1 MSNDSLSYS
10 ALGRTY
16 TCRRLPTAH
25 PPRAGIILLPDW
37 RGEGPLAMQHAQ
49 HLHGLGCDVV
59 VADLYGDGFMPSH
72 PDQVGPMVQQLLAHR
87 QDGVVSLTACLNA
100 FRPLLP
106 ADTPVIVL
114 GYSAG
119 GMVALD
125 LARSGAPVDGT
136 ITCSALLKTADAGM
150 PTRIPGP
157 VLILQGTQDVIS
169 PPDVISTV
177 IAEMDAAGN
186 DAALSCSVRPTTLLT
201 IRMQEQTPVRVWCIR
216 PPRPRAP
223 AWPSRPLST
232 KLHPDPAP
240 ARPISPIS
248 FQSMP

>member
-37 RGEGPLAMQHAQ
+37 RGAGPLAMQHAQ

-87 QDGVVSLTACLNA
+87 QDGVASLTACLNA

-186 DAALSCSVRPTTLLT
+186 DARFVLFS
-201 IRMQEQTPVRVWCIR
+201 QTHHAFDNPDAGTDPSARLVYSAASAARARVAIEAFVNEI
-216 PPRPRAP
+216 AP
-223 AWPSRPLST
+223 
-232 KLHPDPAP
+232 
-240 ARPISPIS
+240 
-248 FQSMP
+248 

>member
-37 RGEGPLAMQHAQ
+37 RGAGPLAMQHAQ

-125 LARSGAPVDGT
+125 LARSGATVDGT

-186 DAALSCSVRPTTLLT
+186 DARFVLFS
-201 IRMQEQTPVRVWCIR
+201 QTHHAFDNPDAGTDPSARLVYSAASAARARVAIEAFVNEI
-216 PPRPRAP
+216 AP
-223 AWPSRPLST
+223 
-232 KLHPDPAP
+232 
-240 ARPISPIS
+240 
-248 FQSMP
+248 

>member
-25 PPRAGIILLPDW
+25 PPKAGIILLPDW
-37 RGEGPLAMQHAQ
+37 RGAGPLAMQHAQ

-87 QDGVVSLTACLNA
+87 QDGVVSLTACVNA

-186 DAALSCSVRPTTLLT
+186 DVRFVLFSQTHHAFDNPDAGTDPSARLVYSAASAARA
-201 IRMQEQTPVRVWCIR
+201 RVAIEAFVNEI
-216 PPRPRAP
+216 AP
-223 AWPSRPLST
+223 
-232 KLHPDPAP
+232 
-240 ARPISPIS
+240 
-248 FQSMP
+248 

>member
-37 RGEGPLAMQHAQ
+37 RGAGPLAMQHAQ

-125 LARSGAPVDGT
+125 LARSGAPVNGT

-186 DAALSCSVRPTTLLT
+186 DARFVLFS
-201 IRMQEQTPVRVWCIR
+201 QTHHAFDNPDAGTDPSARLVYSAASAARARVAIEAFVNEI
-216 PPRPRAP
+216 AP
-223 AWPSRPLST
+223 
-232 KLHPDPAP
+232 
-240 ARPISPIS
+240 
-248 FQSMP
+248 

>member
-25 PPRAGIILLPDW
+25 PPKAGIILLPDW
-37 RGEGPLAMQHAQ
+37 RGAGPLAMQHAQ

-87 QDGVVSLTACLNA
+87 QDGVVSLTACVNA

-186 DAALSCSVRPTTLLT
+186 DARFVLFS
-201 IRMQEQTPVRVWCIR
+201 QTHHAFDNPDAGTDPSARLVYSAASAARARVAIEAFVNEI
-216 PPRPRAP
+216 AP
-223 AWPSRPLST
+223 
-232 KLHPDPAP
+232 
-240 ARPISPIS
+240 
-248 FQSMP
+248 

>member
-37 RGEGPLAMQHAQ
+37 RGAGPLAMQHAQ

-186 DAALSCSVRPTTLLT
+186 DARFVLFS
-201 IRMQEQTPVRVWCIR
+201 QTHHAFDNPDAGTDPSARLVYSAASAARARVAIE
-216 PPRPRAP
+216 AFVNEI
-223 AWPSRPLST
+223 A
-232 KLHPDPAP
+232 A
-240 ARPISPIS
+240 
-248 FQSMP
+248 

>member
-25 PPRAGIILLPDW
+25 PPKAGIILLPDW
-37 RGEGPLAMQHAQ
+37 RGAGPLAMQHAQ

-186 DAALSCSVRPTTLLT
+186 DARFVLFS
-201 IRMQEQTPVRVWCIR
+201 QTHHAFDNPDAGTDPSARLVYSAASAARARVAIEAFVNEI
-216 PPRPRAP
+216 AP
-223 AWPSRPLST
+223 
-232 KLHPDPAP
+232 
-240 ARPISPIS
+240 
-248 FQSMP
+248 

>member
-25 PPRAGIILLPDW
+25 PPKAGIILLPDW
-37 RGEGPLAMQHAQ
+37 RGAGPLAMQHAQ

-87 QDGVVSLTACLNA
+87 QDGVVSLTACVNA

-150 PTRIPGP
+150 PTRLPGP

-186 DAALSCSVRPTTLLT
+186 DARFVLFS
-201 IRMQEQTPVRVWCIR
+201 QTHHAFDNPDAGTDPSARLVYSAASAARARVAIE
-216 PPRPRAP
+216 AFVNEI
-223 AWPSRPLST
+223 A
-232 KLHPDPAP
+232 A
-240 ARPISPIS
+240 
-248 FQSMP
+248 

>member
-25 PPRAGIILLPDW
+25 PPKAGIILLPDW
-37 RGEGPLAMQHAQ
+37 RGAGPLAMQHAQ

-87 QDGVVSLTACLNA
+87 QDGVVSLTACVNA

-186 DAALSCSVRPTTLLT
+186 DARFVWFS
-201 IRMQEQTPVRVWCIR
+201 QTHHAFDNPNAGTDPGARLVYSAASAARARVAIE
-216 PPRPRAP
+216 AFVNEI
-223 AWPSRPLST
+223 A
-232 KLHPDPAP
+232 A
-240 ARPISPIS
+240 
-248 FQSMP
+248 

>member
-37 RGEGPLAMQHAQ
+37 RGAGPLAMQHAQ

-125 LARSGAPVDGT
+125 LARSGAPVNGT

-169 PPDVISTV
+169 PPEVISTV

-186 DAALSCSVRPTTLLT
+186 DARFVLFS
-201 IRMQEQTPVRVWCIR
+201 QTHHAFDNPDAGTDPSARLVYSAASAARARVAIEAFVNEI
-216 PPRPRAP
+216 AP
-223 AWPSRPLST
+223 
-232 KLHPDPAP
+232 
-240 ARPISPIS
+240 
-248 FQSMP
+248 

>member
-25 PPRAGIILLPDW
+25 PPKAGIILLPDW
-37 RGEGPLAMQHAQ
+37 RGAGPLAMQHAQ

-87 QDGVVSLTACLNA
+87 QDGVVSLTACVNA

-186 DAALSCSVRPTTLLT
+186 DARFVLFS
-201 IRMQEQTPVRVWCIR
+201 QTHHAFDNPDAGTDPSARLVYSAASAARARVAIE
-216 PPRPRAP
+216 AFVNEI
-223 AWPSRPLST
+223 A
-232 KLHPDPAP
+232 A
-240 ARPISPIS
+240 
-248 FQSMP
+248 

>member
-25 PPRAGIILLPDW
+25 PPKAGIILLPDW
-37 RGEGPLAMQHAQ
+37 RGAGPLAMQHAQ

-186 DAALSCSVRPTTLLT
+186 DARFVLFS
-201 IRMQEQTPVRVWCIR
+201 QTHHAFDNPDAGTDPSARLVYSAASAARARVAIE
-216 PPRPRAP
+216 AFVNEI
-223 AWPSRPLST
+223 A
-232 KLHPDPAP
+232 A
-240 ARPISPIS
+240 
-248 FQSMP
+248 

>member
-1 MSNDSLSYS
+1 M
-10 ALGRTY
+10 
-16 TCRRLPTAH
+16 AH

-37 RGEGPLAMQHAQ
+37 RGAGPLAMQHAQ

-186 DAALSCSVRPTTLLT
+186 DARFVLFS
-201 IRMQEQTPVRVWCIR
+201 QTHHAFDNPDAGTDPGARLVYSAASAARARVAIEAFVNEI
-216 PPRPRAP
+216 AP
-223 AWPSRPLST
+223 
-232 KLHPDPAP
+232 
-240 ARPISPIS
+240 
-248 FQSMP
+248 

>member
-37 RGEGPLAMQHAQ
+37 RGAGPLAMQHAQ

-186 DAALSCSVRPTTLLT
+186 DARFVLFS
-201 IRMQEQTPVRVWCIR
+201 QTHHAFDNPDAGTDPSARLVYSAASAARARVAIEAFVNEI
-216 PPRPRAP
+216 AP
-223 AWPSRPLST
+223 
-232 KLHPDPAP
+232 
-240 ARPISPIS
+240 
-248 FQSMP
+248 

>member
-1 MSNDSLSYS
+1 
-10 ALGRTY
+10 
-16 TCRRLPTAH
+16 
-25 PPRAGIILLPDW
+25 
-37 RGEGPLAMQHAQ
+37 
-49 HLHGLGCDVV
+49 
-59 VADLYGDGFMPSH
+59 
-72 PDQVGPMVQQLLAHR
+72 MVQQLLAHR
-87 QDGVVSLTACLNA
+87 QAGVASLTACLNA

-186 DAALSCSVRPTTLLT
+186 DARFVLFS
-201 IRMQEQTPVRVWCIR
+201 QTHHAFDNPDAGTDPSARLVYSAASAARARVAIEAFVNEI
-216 PPRPRAP
+216 AP
-223 AWPSRPLST
+223 
-232 KLHPDPAP
+232 
-240 ARPISPIS
+240 
-248 FQSMP
+248 